1 MTVSLPSPNSPS
13 DRPSG
18 LQYLVWLVA
27 GMGLGLAVAKWGNP
41 SILAFLV
48 EPPENLAK
56 WIFFPW
62 PLRWGY
68 VWTWLAGGLAFLLW
82 LHHRRLAAN
91 MPHPSRTQA
100 AQAQSRSKQKGAQEG
115 STLQGSLLSRLSH
128 PRWLVVLPFGW
139 FGWVLLSALGAQEP
153 KLTHWVLPHLTAV
166 VVWFAVGA
174 WALDGIQDV
183 RQARWFWW
191 PILIGLAF
199 ALEYGLQ
206 QHFGGLERVRE
217 QVMSRP
223 GWQNLPAEYLERLE
237 KGRIFGT
244 LFYPNTFAGVLLL
257 LGPTIGWFLWE
268 VGRFWHRWLGLGMA
282 GLWTVTCLAC
292 FYWTQSKAGW
302 LLLLG
307 LMGLVILRMERF
319 RRWRW
324 VLVVGIGIVGLVAF
338 AWRFAGYFQKGA
350 TSLGAR
356 WTYWKVA
363 AEVAVEHPLLG
374 VGPNG
379 FQREYARRRP
389 PNAEPTR
396 LVHNDYL
403 QQACDSGFP
412 AALLYAALWWI
423 PLWVRRPRPHEGPMP
438 LLVWLGLLAY
448 ALHSFL
454 EFHLYIPGI
463 AWPAFAF
470 LGWFLTRSDS

>member
-1 MTVSLPSPNSPS
+1 MRRFHSSRNAQPESPI
-13 DRPSG
+13 G
-18 LQYLVWLVA
+18 LQVFLWLLA
-27 GMGLGLAVAKWGNP
+27 GTGLGLAVAKWGNP

-68 VWTWLAGGLAFLLW
+68 LWSWITGGLALVLW
-82 LHHRRLAAN
+82 LHRRRTSSATLLHGSRTHTAQTSSETK
-91 MPHPSRTQA
+91 PSRTGFVLFDRLF
-100 AQAQSRSKQKGAQEG
+100 SFFS
-115 STLQGSLLSRLSH
+115 LSRV
-128 PRWLVVLPFGW
+128 LVILPFCW
-139 FGWVLLSALGAQEP
+139 LGWVLLSALGARDS
-153 KLTHWVLPHLTAV
+153 KLTGWVLPHLIAV
-166 VVWFAVGA
+166 SVWFGVGA
-174 WALDGIQDV
+174 WALNGIQDV
-183 RQARWFWW
+183 RRARWFWW

-223 GWQNLPAEYLERLE
+223 GWQNLPAEYIERLQ

-257 LGPTIGWFLWE
+257 LGPTLGWFLWE
-268 VGRFWHRWLGLGMA
+268 VGRFWHRWLGIIMA
-282 GLWTVTCLAC
+282 GLWGVTCLAC

-302 LLLLG
+302 LLSLG
-307 LMGLVILRMERF
+307 LIGLLILWMEVF

-324 VLVVGIGIVGLVAF
+324 TLILGIGIVGLAAF

-356 WTYWKVA
+356 WTYWTIA
-363 AEVAVEHPLLG
+363 AEVAMEHPLFG
-374 VGPNG
+374 IGPNG
-379 FQREYARRRP
+379 FQREYAHRRP
-389 PNAEPTR
+389 PNAEPSR

-412 AALLYAALWWI
+412 AAVLYAALWWI
-423 PLWVRRPRPHEGPMP
+423 PLWFRRPRSEEGPFP

-463 AWPAFAF
+463 AWPAFAL
-470 LGWFLTRSDS
+470 LGWFVTRPVE